1 MWPIKKR
8 NYVVST
14 INSTDIHFSKHA
26 HYGLVSARPT
36 LYFSQTE
43 NIDEYERVPQYS
55 PAIPIDMQFL
65 PVFGALT
72 PKILR
77 ALDVPA
83 DTTRIQLFLTIKDAQ
98 ITRKSSFLTFR
109 PYIFR

>member
-1 MWPIKKR
+1 MPQ
-8 NYVVST
+8 NLNAT
-14 INSTDIHFSKHA
+14 ILFHGPRVASIH
-26 HYGLVSARPT
+26 
-36 LYFSQTE
+36 

-65 PVFGALT
+65 RVFGGLS